1 MRSDRINKHEED
13 ELNTRKRMTMKERG
27 ERHRANHPNDIP
39 LSPPIKWDDE
49 PPVAK
54 PIAQA
59 PTKTVVVLEDKFFSN
74 KNNPI
79 NVPMRIALNFA
90 GCQTT
95 RTLIKETRTL
105 IVTHTRSWKEEDVY
119 VPKKKVPKPHSSQPL
134 TELTVAQLKQL
145 CKGNGL
151 KVGGRKADLIDRL
164 SDYNA
169 TQGGEEE

>member
-13 ELNTRKRMTMKERG
+13 ELNARKRMTMKERG
-27 ERHRANHPNDIP
+27 ERHRANNPNDIP

-54 PIAQA
+54 PIAQVT
-59 PTKTVVVLEDKFFSN
+59 PKVVTVIDDKFFDRR
-74 KNNPI
+74 NNPI
-79 NVPMRIALNFA
+79 SIPIKATVFA

-95 RTLIKETRTL
+95 RTLIKETNTL
-105 IVTHTRSWKEEDVY
+105 IVTHTRSWKEEEVY